1 MLASC
6 RGQERPRR
14 QASPYIRRTRA
25 RRMAHQPTFR
35 PDPLRR
41 SQPPDEHGSVPSSQP
56 RWIEEGDRVHLAEL
70 AATLASYGGGDAATQ
85 PAAEL
90 FLYQN
95 LGKGRPAT
103 AGGGGVVAPSP
114 RAGKGLA

>member
-70 AATLASYGGGDAATQ
+70 AATLASYGGGGSANQ
-85 PAAEL
+85 LGLGL
-90 FLYQN
+90 FLHPHVGQA
-95 LGKGRPAT
+95 RPAT
-103 AGGGGVVAPSP
+103 PAGGGVVAPAP
-114 RAGKGLA
+114 G